1 VGFFRNAI
9 FSVGMAD
16 AYPHTVATTVHLNQ
30 SRVSRSILVLI
41 ALAAVALA
49 TSFARGEDHPVRATV
64 AHSVQVKQVAGSAEY
79 AYAGTGWQP
88 LAAGKFLQAGAS
100 IRTGYGGNV
109 ILAMEERGSL
119 VRVGPMRRLDL
130 AASAPADGTSVTIVP
145 VSARVRKTASAK
157 EFAAE

>member
-9 FSVGMAD
+9 LSVGMAD
-16 AYPHTVATTVHLNQ
+16 AYSHTVATTVHVNQ
-30 SRVSRSILVLI
+30 SGVSRSILILI
-41 ALAAVALA
+41 GLAAVALA
-49 TSFARGEDHPVRATV
+49 TSFARGEDHPVCATV

-79 AYAGTGWQP
+79 AYDGTDWQP
-88 LAAGKFLQAGAS
+88 LTVGKFLQAGAS
-100 IRTGYGGNV
+100 IRTGSGGNV

-119 VRVGPMRRLDL
+119 VRVGSMRRLDL

-145 VSARVRKTASAK
+145 ALARVRKTAAK